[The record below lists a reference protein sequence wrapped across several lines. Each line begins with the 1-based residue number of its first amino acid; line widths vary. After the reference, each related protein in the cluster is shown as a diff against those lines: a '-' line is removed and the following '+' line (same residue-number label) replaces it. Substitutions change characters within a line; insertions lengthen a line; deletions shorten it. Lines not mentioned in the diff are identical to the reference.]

1 MQTVSPTE
9 LTARLTLH
17 GLPKIGSKRFQQL
30 LSYFGTAENALAAQQ
45 LWHKAGLVAG
55 CQSIEIASVSQLVE
69 VTTEWLKKEQH
80 HLLCWDSPQYPA
92 LLKEI
97 SDPPPLL
104 FAVGDIGILNNPQ
117 VAIVGSRHASKP
129 GLATSFQFA
138 KTLAEA
144 GFTITSGLA
153 LGVDG
158 AAHQGALAG
167 QGLTIGV
174 LGCGLQHMYPA
185 SHKQLASQIVSAGG
199 LIISEF
205 PLTTAPQAANFPR
218 RNRIISGLTLGTL
231 VVEATLGSGSLITA
245 KLAAEHGRE
254 VFAIPGSI
262 HHPAARGCHQ
272 LIREG
277 ALLVEEVSHIL
288 EAFQGWQNISS
299 LPPTL
304 QEAAITS
311 AGLGLIQALR
321 ASPQTNEALAES
333 LEVPFEQVLVELT
346 ELELM
351 GKVSCEAGL
360 WFAL

>member
-1 MQTVSPTE
+1 MQTLSSSE
-9 LTARLTLH
+9 LIARLTLH

-30 LSYFGTAENALAAQQ
+30 ISYFGSAEQALASPQ
-45 LWHKAGLVAG
+45 LWHKAGLAGG
-55 CQSIEIASVSQLVE
+55 CQTIVINTIAPLVE
-69 VTTEWLKKEQH
+69 VTIKWLENDQH
-80 HLLCWDSPQYPA
+80 YLLCWDSPHYPA
-92 LLKEI
+92 LLREI

-104 FAVGDIGILNNPQ
+104 FAMGDISILNNPQ

-129 GLATSFQFA
+129 GLETSFQFA
-138 KTLAEA
+138 KTLAET

-153 LGVDG
+153 LGIDG

-167 QGLTIGV
+167 QGLTVAV
-174 LGCGLQHMYPA
+174 LGCGLQHMYPT
-185 SHKQLASQIVSAGG
+185 SHKQLASQIVSSRGV
-199 LIISEF
+199 IISEF

-245 KLAAEHGRE
+245 KLAAEQGRE

-288 EAFQGWQNISS
+288 EAFKGWQNISS
-299 LPPTL
+299 SEPTL
-304 QEAAITS
+304 SEELVTS
-311 AGLGLIQALR
+311 SVHGIVQTLR
-321 ASPQTNEALAES
+321 ASPQTSEALAVS
-333 LEVPFEQVLVELT
+333 LDIPFEQVLVELT

-351 GKVSCEAGL
+351 GKISCEAGL
-360 WFAL
+360 WYVL